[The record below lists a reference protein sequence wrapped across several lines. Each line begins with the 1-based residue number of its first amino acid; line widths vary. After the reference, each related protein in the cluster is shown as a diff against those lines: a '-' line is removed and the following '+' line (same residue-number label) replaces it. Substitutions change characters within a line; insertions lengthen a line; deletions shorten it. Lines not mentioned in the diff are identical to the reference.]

1 MVVTD
6 TIGDMFGRINFA
18 IQSKYENVVVPFSNL
33 RIDIVKIMKDDGFIE
48 DYKIVNEERLNRP
61 SYSVIEIILKYDA
74 NKKSV
79 INGLRRIS
87 KPGLRVYVKPSEIPT
102 VVNGIAILSTSKSV
116 MSDKE
121 ARDNS
126 LGGEVLAYVW

>member
-6 TIGDMFGRINFA
+6 TIGDMFKRINFA
-18 IQSKYENVVVPFSNL
+18 IQFKYENVVVPFSNL
-33 RIDIVKIMKDDGFIE
+33 KIDIVKIMKDEGFIE
-48 DYKIVNEERLNRP
+48 DYKIVNEERVNWP

-102 VVNGIAILSTSKSV
+102 VVNGIAILSTSKGV